1 MNLANLRNGARETL
15 AVSVGGGT
23 QGLRSVHLSP
33 GLTDGEIVGRFD
45 QALAPAG
52 VRVSMGQ
59 DGELTFATDEAN
71 WPAVRDSFAVQGSGV
86 RFPTGQLNRLKAEAE
101 PPALAPENWGTGDIE
116 TMRETLQQV
125 MQALSRVEAALAKV
139 RQELNDAQLRAETS
153 MPKMEVAGVEDI
165 ADKFATIAKVPG
177 YQSLQALT
185 SALVGINRDRVVSLL
200 MLR

>member
-1 MNLANLRNGARETL
+1 LAARQLRDGQVEQQVRQFSETWRNRREATGGKLDARLNFTKSEPASQRFAVRGMNLANLRNGARETL

-71 WPAVRDSFAVQGSGV
+71 WPAVRDS
-86 RFPTGQLNRLKAEAE
+86 
-101 PPALAPENWGTGDIE
+101 
-116 TMRETLQQV
+116 
-125 MQALSRVEAALAKV
+125 
-139 RQELNDAQLRAETS
+139 
-153 MPKMEVAGVEDI
+153 
-165 ADKFATIAKVPG
+165 
-177 YQSLQALT
+177 
-185 SALVGINRDRVVSLL
+185 
-200 MLR
+200 